1 MIVDAKT
8 MMLYLGVSIR
18 KEDIPM
24 SKKKVETIKVK
35 SSTYELFLRI
45 KSLGL
50 TEDEKKELA
59 EYVEGVVNEKG

>member
-18 KEDIPM
+18 KEDIGM

>member
-1 MIVDAKT
+1 
-8 MMLYLGVSIR
+8 
-18 KEDIPM
+18 M